1 MELVKNMDKAL
12 YNLILYYYGVWKQS
26 WDLEAKESCSRKV
39 FLPYQRPCCPLW
51 ACFLFNIMGVIL
63 ISWDNCKE
71 VLMLFKYNALKVLVL
86 AACVDT
92 NVWLKNYFTIYF
104 CLIYAF
110 IFYITTF
117 SKQMKIETITHT
129 QRILLLLNTICKKET
144 EWAV

>member
-1 MELVKNMDKAL
+1 
-12 YNLILYYYGVWKQS
+12 
-26 WDLEAKESCSRKV
+26 
-39 FLPYQRPCCPLW
+39 
-51 ACFLFNIMGVIL
+51 
-63 ISWDNCKE
+63 
-71 VLMLFKYNALKVLVL
+71 MLFKYNALKVLVL

-92 NVWLKNYFTIYF
+92 NVRLKNYFTIYF